1 MRVDVV
7 LKKRLLP
14 GASGAFSFW
23 DRSARA
29 LVGGLV
35 RVRVAGG
42 ADEWGVVVAT
52 SGSSSENNGKNTG
65 DWHEVL
71 EVAPCPLLPPE
82 SVEIAQ
88 QIAQEERCSLAACVR
103 AMVPRGTWDGSV
115 WPPARVV
122 YSAATDAD
130 QKLPPRSP
138 ALSRLLDM
146 LQQSKKTGAL
156 PDKTELKNAGCSSTV
171 LARAV
176 ALGLA
181 IPQEIPSFCCEM
193 TKLGGGGASPPLR
206 FGGPLPHSLL
216 RSHGSKFHV
225 RSADTRSPSS
235 LLGEEG
241 ALRLRFASADS
252 STTLLLSCTAKQ
264 VCHSFADTRSPS
276 SLFSGGGGASPPLC
290 SSSPPPEPT
299 FLQQEGRH
307 IRVQQL
313 AQLAAEWLGQGSS
326 ALLLAPEAA
335 GAQRLFDSLLAAG
348 LPSSSVAMLTGET
361 TASKRSELFFR
372 VREAATPL
380 VVMGTRPAALLPWR
394 RGDLGFVAVEEAN
407 LDLGHLSQRSP
418 RIHSAGL
425 AAVVARSLGAQL
437 VLAAAVPRLSAAHQG
452 IVRAFPAIAAPPPK
466 GKVRVISAG
475 EELPNVLASQIL
487 ELQKSATSSQKTRV
501 VVIINRRGSGR
512 VVRCLACAALLRSPA
527 SGAPLLPVRG
537 PKSAELFLRC
547 TATGRVF
554 RLPERC
560 PSCGAAGHLAARG
573 LGVGFVHEELARRLS
588 GLRIVRLDA
597 DTLATAPQARSL
609 FAAVQAGDFD
619 VAIGTQGLLGAELPI
634 GCAGIICPDADL
646 LRPDFRADYQA
657 LSLLFRLRDS
667 LPKAKQLL
675 LLTREQA
682 NLPLFKAFES
692 GDHSPAIAAILA
704 DRKAHHL
711 PPFGDF
717 ARIHVFGKSPAAAL
731 ARAQQVAELANQA
744 AKRLQAEAFA
754 AYPNLSA
761 TRPRRGAA
769 FCAGVSVLGKGI
781 REVLDAVPLLG
792 REQAQMWPDRFLG

>member
-1 MRVDVV
+1 MQQSMPMRVDVV

-23 DRSARA
+23 DSSERA
-29 LVGGLV
+29 MVGGLA

-52 SGSSSENNGKNTG
+52 SETSGTSGESSGQNTG

-82 SVEIAQ
+82 SVDIAQ
-88 QIAQEERCSLAACVR
+88 QISKEERCSLAACVR
-103 AMVPRGTWDGSV
+103 AMVPRDTWDGSG
-115 WPPARVV
+115 WPLPRVV
-122 YSAATDAD
+122 YSAATDASK
-130 QKLPPRSP
+130 KLPPRSP
-138 ALSRLLDM
+138 ALTRLVDI
-146 LQQSKKTGAL
+146 LQKIKKTGAL
-156 PDKTELKNAGCSSTV
+156 PDKTELKNAGCSAAV

-176 ALGLA
+176 ALGLV
-181 IPQEIPSFCCEM
+181 IRHEVPSFSCEIP
-193 TKLGGGGASPPLR
+193 
-206 FGGPLPHSLL
+206 
-216 RSHGSKFHV
+216 
-225 RSADTRSPSS
+225 
-235 LLGEEG
+235 
-241 ALRLRFASADS
+241 RL
-252 STTLLLSCTAKQ
+252 
-264 VCHSFADTRSPS
+264 
-276 SLFSGGGGASPPLC
+276 GGGGASPPLC

-313 AQLAAEWLGQGSS
+313 AQMAAECFEQGSS

-335 GAQRLFDSLLAAG
+335 GAQRLFDALLAAG

-380 VVMGTRPAALLPWR
+380 VVVGTRPAALLPFR
-394 RGDLGFVAVEEAN
+394 RGGLGIFAVEEAN

-418 RIHSAGL
+418 RIHSAHL
-425 AAVVARSLGAQL
+425 AAIVAGALGAQL
-437 VLAAAVPRLSAAHQG
+437 VLAGAVPRLAAVHRG
-452 IVRAFPAIAAPPPK
+452 TVRAAPAPVAPPPK
-466 GKVRVISAG
+466 GKVRVLSAG
-475 EELPNVLASQIL
+475 EELPNVLASQIA
-487 ELQKSATSSQKTRV
+487 ELQKNPSSSQKTRV

-560 PSCGAAGHLAARG
+560 PSCGSAGHLAARG
-573 LGVGFVHEELARRLS
+573 MGAGFVHEELARRIS

-609 FAAVQAGDFD
+609 FAAVQVGDFD
-619 VAIGTQGLLGAELPI
+619 VAIGTQGLLGAQLPI

>member
-1 MRVDVV
+1 MPMRVDVV

-82 SVEIAQ
+82 SVDIAQ
-88 QIAQEERCSLAACVR
+88 QISKEERCSLAACVR
-103 AMVPRGTWDGSV
+103 AMVPHDTWDGSG
-115 WPPARVV
+115 WPLPRVV

-130 QKLPPRSP
+130 QKLPPRSL
-138 ALSRLLDM
+138 ALLRLLDI
-146 LQQSKKTGAL
+146 LQQSKEADAWADAL
-156 PDKTELKNAGCSSTV
+156 PDKTELKNAGCSAAV

-176 ALGLA
+176 ALGLV
-181 IPQEIPSFCCEM
+181 IRHEVPSFSCEIPR
-193 TKLGGGGASPPLR
+193 LGGWGASPPLR

-216 RSHGSKFHV
+216 HSHGSKFHV
-225 RSADTRSPSS
+225 RSADTRSPS
-235 LLGEEG
+235 LEPPLGEAG
-241 ALRLRFASADS
+241 
-252 STTLLLSCTAKQ
+252 T
-264 VCHSFADTRSPS
+264 
-276 SLFSGGGGASPPLC
+276 SPPLC
-290 SSSPPPEPT
+290 SSSPPPEPI
-299 FLQQEGRH
+299 FLQQEGRQM
-307 IRVQQL
+307 RVQQL
-313 AQLAAEWLGQGSS
+313 AQLAAESFQQGSS

-335 GAQRLFDSLLAAG
+335 GAQRLFRAALAAG
-348 LPSSSVAMLTGET
+348 VPKESVDMLTGET
-361 TASKRSELFFR
+361 PASKRNALFFR
-372 VREAATPL
+372 VREGAEPL
-380 VVMGTRPAALLPWR
+380 VVVGTRPAALLPFR
-394 RGDLGFVAVEEAN
+394 QGGLGLLAVEEAN
-407 LDLGHLSQRSP
+407 LDLGHFSQRSP
-418 RIHSAGL
+418 RIHSAHL
-425 AAVVARSLGAQL
+425 AAIVAGALGAQL
-437 VLAAAVPRLSAAHQG
+437 VLAGAVPSLVAAHRG
-452 IVRAFPAIAAPPPK
+452 TARATPTIAAPPPNAK
-466 GKVRVISAG
+466 LRVISAG
-475 EELPNVLASQIL
+475 EEMPNVLANQII
-487 ELQKSATSSQKTRV
+487 ELRKNASSSQKTRV

-560 PSCGAAGHLAARG
+560 PSCGAAGHLATRG
-573 LGVGFVHEELARRLS
+573 LGAGFVHEELARRLS
-588 GLRIVRLDA
+588 GLRIVRLDT
-597 DTLATAPQARSL
+597 DTLATASQARGL

-619 VAIGTQGLLGAELPI
+619 VAIGTQGLLGADLPTD
-634 GCAGIICPDADL
+634 CAGIICPDADL

-667 LPKAKQLL
+667 LPKAKKLL

>member
-88 QIAQEERCSLAACVR
+88 QIAMKERCSLAACVR
-103 AMVPRGTWDGSV
+103 AMAPRGTWDGSV

-122 YSAATDAD
+122 YSAAPGAAK
-130 QKLPPRSP
+130 KLPPRSP

-156 PDKTELKNAGCSSTV
+156 PDKTELKNAGCSAAV

-176 ALGLA
+176 ALGLV
-181 IPQEIPSFCCEM
+181 IRHEVPSFSCEIPR
-193 TKLGGGGASPPLR
+193 LGGGGDSPP
-206 FGGPLPHSLL
+206 F
-216 RSHGSKFHV
+216 
-225 RSADTRSPSS
+225 
-235 LLGEEG
+235 
-241 ALRLRFASADS
+241 
-252 STTLLLSCTAKQ
+252 
-264 VCHSFADTRSPS
+264 
-276 SLFSGGGGASPPLC
+276 C

-313 AQLAAEWLGQGSS
+313 AQMAAECFEQGSS

-335 GAQRLFDSLLAAG
+335 GAQRLFDALLAAG

-380 VVMGTRPAALLPWR
+380 VVVGTRPAALLPFR
-394 RGDLGFVAVEEAN
+394 RGGLGIFAVEEAN

-418 RIHSAGL
+418 RIHSARL

-437 VLAAAVPRLSAAHQG
+437 VLAGAVPRLSAAHRG
-452 IVRAFPAIAAPPPK
+452 TVRAAPASAPAAPPPK

-501 VVIINRRGSGR
+501 IVIINRRGSGR

-554 RLPERC
+554 RLPDRC
-560 PSCGAAGHLAARG
+560 PSCGSAGHLAARG
-573 LGVGFVHEELARRLS
+573 LGAGFVHEELARRLS
-588 GLRIVRLDA
+588 GLRMVRLDA

-744 AKRLQAEAFA
+744 ARRLQKKAFA
-754 AYPNLSA
+754 AHPNLSA

>member
-1 MRVDVV
+1 MQQSMPMRVDVV

-14 GASGAFSFW
+14 GSSGAFSFW
-23 DRSARA
+23 DSSERA
-29 LVGGLV
+29 MVGGLA

-52 SGSSSENNGKNTG
+52 SETSGTSGESSGQNTG

-71 EVAPCPLLPPE
+71 EVAPCSLLPPE
-82 SVEIAQ
+82 SVDIAQ
-88 QIAQEERCSLAACVR
+88 QISKEERCSLAACVR
-103 AMVPRGTWDGSV
+103 AMVPRDTWDGSG
-115 WPPARVV
+115 WPLPRVV
-122 YSAATDAD
+122 YSAATDASK
-130 QKLPPRSP
+130 KLPPRSP
-138 ALSRLLDM
+138 ALTRLVDI
-146 LQQSKKTGAL
+146 LQKTKKTGASADAL
-156 PDKTELKNAGCSSTV
+156 PDKTELKNAGCSSAV

-216 RSHGSKFHV
+216 HSHGNKFHV
-225 RSADTRSPSS
+225 RSADTRSPFPEPP
-235 LLGEEG
+235 LGE
-241 ALRLRFASADS
+241 A
-252 STTLLLSCTAKQ
+252 
-264 VCHSFADTRSPS
+264 
-276 SLFSGGGGASPPLC
+276 GASPPLC
-290 SSSPPPEPT
+290 SSSPPPEPI
-299 FLQQEGRH
+299 FLQQEGRQM
-307 IRVQQL
+307 RVQQL
-313 AQLAAEWLGQGSS
+313 AQLAAESFQQGSS
-326 ALLLAPEAA
+326 SLLLAPEAA
-335 GAQRLFDSLLAAG
+335 GAQRLFRAALAAG
-348 LPSSSVAMLTGET
+348 VPKESVDMLTGET
-361 TASKRSELFFR
+361 PASKRNALFFR
-372 VREAATPL
+372 VREGAEPL
-380 VVMGTRPAALLPWR
+380 VVVGTRPAALLPFR
-394 RGDLGFVAVEEAN
+394 QGGLGLLAVEEAN
-407 LDLGHLSQRSP
+407 LDLGHFSQRSP
-418 RIHSAGL
+418 RIHSTHL
-425 AAVVARSLGAQL
+425 AAIVAGALGAQL
-437 VLAAAVPRLSAAHQG
+437 VLAGAVPSLVAAHWG
-452 IVRAFPAIAAPPPK
+452 TARAAPTIAAPPPNAK
-466 GKVRVISAG
+466 LRVISAG
-475 EELPNVLASQIL
+475 EEMPNVLASQIA
-487 ELQKSATSSQKTRV
+487 ELQKNPNNSQKTRV

-554 RLPERC
+554 RLPELC
-560 PSCGAAGHLAARG
+560 PSCGSAGHLAARG

-597 DTLATAPQARSL
+597 DTLATAPQARGL

-619 VAIGTQGLLGAELPI
+619 VAIGTQGLLGADLPTD
-634 GCAGIICPDADL
+634 CAGIICPDADL

-692 GDHSPAIAAILA
+692 GDHSPAISAILA

-744 AKRLQAEAFA
+744 ARRLQKKAFA
-754 AYPNLSA
+754 AHPNLGA

-769 FCAGVSVLGKGI
+769 FCAGVSVLGEGI

>member
-1 MRVDVV
+1 MQQSMPMRVDVV

-23 DRSARA
+23 DSSERA
-29 LVGGLV
+29 MVGGLA

-52 SGSSSENNGKNTG
+52 SETSGTSGESSGQNTG

-82 SVEIAQ
+82 SVDIAQ
-88 QIAQEERCSLAACVR
+88 QISKEERCSLAACVR
-103 AMVPRGTWDGSV
+103 AMVPHDTWDGSG
-115 WPPARVV
+115 WPLPRVV
-122 YSAATDAD
+122 YSAATDASK
-130 QKLPPRSP
+130 KLPPRSP
-138 ALSRLLDM
+138 ALTRLVDI
-146 LQQSKKTGAL
+146 LQKTKKTGASADAL
-156 PDKTELKNAGCSSTV
+156 PDKTELKNAGCSAAV

-176 ALGLA
+176 ALGLV
-181 IPQEIPSFCCEM
+181 IRHEVPSFSCEIPRLE
-193 TKLGGGGASPPLR
+193 GGGASPPLR

-216 RSHGSKFHV
+216 HSHGSKFHV
-225 RSADTRSPSS
+225 RSADARSPSPES
-235 LLGEEG
+235 LGLE
-241 ALRLRFASADS
+241 
-252 STTLLLSCTAKQ
+252 
-264 VCHSFADTRSPS
+264 
-276 SLFSGGGGASPPLC
+276 GGGDSPPFC
-290 SSSPPPEPT
+290 SSSPLPEPI
-299 FLQQEGRH
+299 FLQQEGRQM
-307 IRVQQL
+307 RVQQL
-313 AQLAAEWLGQGSS
+313 AQLAAESFQQGSS

-361 TASKRSELFFR
+361 PASKRSELFFR

-380 VVMGTRPAALLPWR
+380 VVVGTRPAALLPWR

-425 AAVVARSLGAQL
+425 AAIVAGALGAQL
-437 VLAAAVPRLSAAHQG
+437 VLAGAVPSLAAVHRG
-452 IVRAFPAIAAPPPK
+452 TVRAAPAPVAPPPK

-475 EELPNVLASQIL
+475 EELPNVLASQIA
-487 ELQKSATSSQKTRV
+487 ELQKNPSSSQKTRV

-560 PSCGAAGHLAARG
+560 PSCGSAGHLAARG
-573 LGVGFVHEELARRLS
+573 MGAGFVHEELARRLS

-609 FAAVQAGDFD
+609 FAAVQVGDFD
-619 VAIGTQGLLGAELPI
+619 VAIGTQGLLGAQLPI

>member
-1 MRVDVV
+1 MQQSMPMRVDVV

-23 DRSARA
+23 DSSERA
-29 LVGGLV
+29 MVGGLA

-52 SGSSSENNGKNTG
+52 SETSGTSGESSGQNTG

-82 SVEIAQ
+82 SVDIAQ
-88 QIAQEERCSLAACVR
+88 QISKEERCSLAACVR
-103 AMVPRGTWDGSV
+103 AMVPRDTWDGSG
-115 WPPARVV
+115 WPLPRVV
-122 YSAATDAD
+122 YSAATDASK
-130 QKLPPRSP
+130 KLPPRSP
-138 ALSRLLDM
+138 ALTRLVDI
-146 LQQSKKTGAL
+146 LQKIKKTGASADAL
-156 PDKTELKNAGCSSTV
+156 PDKTELKNAGCSSAV

-176 ALGLA
+176 ALGLV
-181 IPQEIPSFCCEM
+181 IRHEVPSFSCEIP
-193 TKLGGGGASPPLR
+193 
-206 FGGPLPHSLL
+206 
-216 RSHGSKFHV
+216 
-225 RSADTRSPSS
+225 
-235 LLGEEG
+235 
-241 ALRLRFASADS
+241 RL
-252 STTLLLSCTAKQ
+252 
-264 VCHSFADTRSPS
+264 
-276 SLFSGGGGASPPLC
+276 GGGGASPPLC
-290 SSSPPPEPT
+290 SSSPPPEPI
-299 FLQQEGRH
+299 FLQQEGRQM
-307 IRVQQL
+307 RVQQL
-313 AQLAAEWLGQGSS
+313 AQLAAESFQQGSS

-335 GAQRLFDSLLAAG
+335 GAQRLFDALLAAG

-380 VVMGTRPAALLPWR
+380 VVVGTRPAALLPWR

-418 RIHSAGL
+418 RIHSARL

-437 VLAAAVPRLSAAHQG
+437 VLAGAVPSLAAVHRG
-452 IVRAFPAIAAPPPK
+452 TVRAAPAPVAPPPK
-466 GKVRVISAG
+466 GKVRVLSAG
-475 EELPNVLASQIL
+475 EELPNVLASQIA
-487 ELQKSATSSQKTRV
+487 ELQKNPSSSQKTRV
-501 VVIINRRGSGR
+501 IVIINRRGIGR

-597 DTLATAPQARSL
+597 DTLATAPQARGL

-619 VAIGTQGLLGAELPI
+619 VAIGTQGLLGAELPA

-744 AKRLQAEAFA
+744 AKRLGAQFCA
-754 AYPNLSA
+754 AHPNLGA

>member
-1 MRVDVV
+1 MQQSMPMRVDVV

-23 DRSARA
+23 DSSERA
-29 LVGGLV
+29 MVGGLA

-52 SGSSSENNGKNTG
+52 SETSGTSGESSGQNTG

-82 SVEIAQ
+82 SVDIAQ
-88 QIAQEERCSLAACVR
+88 QISKEERCSLAACVR
-103 AMVPRGTWDGSV
+103 AMVPHDTWDGSG
-115 WPPARVV
+115 WPLPRVV
-122 YSAATDAD
+122 YSAATDASK
-130 QKLPPRSP
+130 KLPPRSP
-138 ALSRLLDM
+138 ALTRLVDI
-146 LQQSKKTGAL
+146 LQKTKKTGASADAL
-156 PDKTELKNAGCSSTV
+156 PDKTELKNAGCSSAV

-176 ALGLA
+176 ALGLV
-181 IPQEIPSFCCEM
+181 IRHEVPSFSCEIP
-193 TKLGGGGASPPLR
+193 
-206 FGGPLPHSLL
+206 
-216 RSHGSKFHV
+216 
-225 RSADTRSPSS
+225 
-235 LLGEEG
+235 
-241 ALRLRFASADS
+241 RL
-252 STTLLLSCTAKQ
+252 
-264 VCHSFADTRSPS
+264 
-276 SLFSGGGGASPPLC
+276 GGGGASPPLC
-290 SSSPPPEPT
+290 SSSPPPEPI
-299 FLQQEGRH
+299 FLQQEGRQM
-307 IRVQQL
+307 RVQQL
-313 AQLAAEWLGQGSS
+313 AQLAAESFQQGSS
-326 ALLLAPEAA
+326 SLLLAPEAA
-335 GAQRLFDSLLAAG
+335 GAQRLFRAALAAG
-348 LPSSSVAMLTGET
+348 VPKKSVDMLTGET

-372 VREAATPL
+372 VREGAEPL
-380 VVMGTRPAALLPWR
+380 VVVGTRPAALLPFR

-418 RIHSAGL
+418 RIHSARL

-437 VLAAAVPRLSAAHQG
+437 VLAGAVPSLAAVHRG
-452 IVRAFPAIAAPPPK
+452 TVRAAPAPVAPPPK
-466 GKVRVISAG
+466 GKVRVFSAG
-475 EELPNVLASQIL
+475 EELPNVLASQIA
-487 ELQKSATSSQKTRV
+487 ELQKNPSSSQKTRV

-560 PSCGAAGHLAARG
+560 PSCGSAGHLAARG
-573 LGVGFVHEELARRLS
+573 LGAGFVHEELARRLS

-619 VAIGTQGLLGAELPI
+619 VAIGTQGLLGADLPTD
-634 GCAGIICPDADL
+634 CAGIICPDADL

-667 LPKAKQLL
+667 LPKAKKLL

-682 NLPLFKAFES
+682 NLPLFRAFES

>member
-1 MRVDVV
+1 MQQSMPMRVDVV

-23 DRSARA
+23 DSSERA
-29 LVGGLV
+29 MVGGLA

-103 AMVPRGTWDGSV
+103 AMVPHDTWDGSG
-115 WPPARVV
+115 WPLPRVV
-122 YSAATDAD
+122 YSAATDASK
-130 QKLPPRSP
+130 KLPPRSP
-138 ALSRLLDM
+138 ALTRLVDI
-146 LQQSKKTGAL
+146 LQKTKKTGASADAL
-156 PDKTELKNAGCSSTV
+156 PDKTELKNAGCSSAV

-176 ALGLA
+176 ALGLV
-181 IPQEIPSFCCEM
+181 IRHEVPSFSCEIPR
-193 TKLGGGGASPPLR
+193 LGGGGASPP
-206 FGGPLPHSLL
+206 F
-216 RSHGSKFHV
+216 
-225 RSADTRSPSS
+225 
-235 LLGEEG
+235 
-241 ALRLRFASADS
+241 
-252 STTLLLSCTAKQ
+252 
-264 VCHSFADTRSPS
+264 
-276 SLFSGGGGASPPLC
+276 C

-335 GAQRLFDSLLAAG
+335 GAQRLFDALLAAG
-348 LPSSSVAMLTGET
+348 LPSESVAILTGET
-361 TASKRSELFFR
+361 PASKRRELFFR
-372 VREAATPL
+372 VREAAAPL
-380 VVMGTRPAALLPWR
+380 VVVGTRPAALLPWR

-407 LDLGHLSQRSP
+407 LDLGHFSQRSP
-418 RIHSAGL
+418 RIHSAHL
-425 AAVVARSLGAQL
+425 AAIVAGALGAQL
-437 VLAAAVPRLSAAHQG
+437 VLAGAVPSLAAVHRG
-452 IVRAFPAIAAPPPK
+452 TVRAAPAPVAPPPK
-466 GKVRVISAG
+466 GKVRVLSAG
-475 EELPNVLASQIL
+475 EELPNVLASQIA
-487 ELQKSATSSQKTRV
+487 ELQKNPSSSQKTRV

-573 LGVGFVHEELARRLS
+573 LGAGFVHEELARRLS
-588 GLRIVRLDA
+588 SLRIVRLDA
-597 DTLATAPQARSL
+597 DTLATAPQARGL

-619 VAIGTQGLLGAELPI
+619 VAIGTQGLLGADLPTD
-634 GCAGIICPDADL
+634 CAGIICPDADL

-667 LPKAKQLL
+667 LPKAKKLL

-682 NLPLFKAFES
+682 NLPLFRAFES